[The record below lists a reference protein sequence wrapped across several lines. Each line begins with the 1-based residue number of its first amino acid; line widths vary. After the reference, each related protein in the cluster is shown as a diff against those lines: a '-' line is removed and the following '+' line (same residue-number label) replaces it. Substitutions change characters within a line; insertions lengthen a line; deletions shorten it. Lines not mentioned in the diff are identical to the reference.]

1 MGGRV
6 PASRPRSVVIIV
18 VGCVVW
24 AGSVSWIRRAARR
37 CGLPAIRHRARG
49 ARSGCA
55 LEVLVDGGE
64 ALPCIAE
71 ALAGARAHVHIAG
84 WYLTPGFGLRRDDQ
98 ASGLREPTVDRAVIA
113 HVVAKVDHQRDVER
127 RQPDRIDPERPGRAG
142 QVIQLR
148 ADVRQQFTDAVPVAV
163 RTTVRVDLVDHR
175 LPPPRPTRRC
185 CSARHLPDDWWPSAR
200 EPRSCDSHVTALVL
214 EQMTLAWQRR
224 AARLLL
230 HRAVD
235 PAVRGVDPPRR
246 GSQASCLPGPP
257 WRSTVDHQLGE

>member
-1 MGGRV
+1 MITTTDMRT
-6 PASRPRSVVIIV
+6 SS
-18 VGCVVW
+18 
-24 AGSVSWIRRAARR
+24 SFLSR
-37 CGLPAIRHRARG
+37 CGPIEGMRSAKNP
-49 ARSGCA
+49 ARSYLHQA
-55 LEVLVDGGE
+55 YLHVRH
-64 ALPCIAE
+64 
-71 ALAGARAHVHIAG
+71 LARTSLSKRA
-84 WYLTPGFGLRRDDQ
+84 
-98 ASGLREPTVDRAVIA
+98 EPTVDRAVIA
-113 HVVAKVDHQRDVER
+113 HVVAKVDHRRDVER

-163 RTTVRVDLVDHR
+163 RPTVRVDLVDHR

-224 AARLLL
+224 AARLLS
-230 HRAVD
+230 HRAVH
-235 PAVRGVDPPRR
+235 PAVRGVDPPLR
-246 GSQASCLPGPP
+246 GSRASCLPGQP